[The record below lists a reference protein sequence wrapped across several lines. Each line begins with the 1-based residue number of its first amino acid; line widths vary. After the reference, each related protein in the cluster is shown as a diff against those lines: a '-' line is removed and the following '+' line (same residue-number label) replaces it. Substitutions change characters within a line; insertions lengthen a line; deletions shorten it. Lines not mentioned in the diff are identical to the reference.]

1 MPLADT
7 RSGSNPAEP
16 VNRFLERSDWQI
28 PFRPLF
34 RNGDLQTILGRYWP
48 RSLDE
53 RRFPT
58 VANLFRTEPD
68 TQVLAKFN
76 APPDGGVSA
85 HRPTVLAIHGLT
97 ACDRA
102 PYMLSSAQI
111 ALESGFDAV
120 RLNVRN
126 CGGTEHLCNTLYHS
140 GLTVDL
146 RAVVEQLAPR
156 PVYLLGFSM
165 GGNIA
170 LKLAGEWGS
179 AVPEHVRGVCS
190 ISAPIQL
197 AMCSRHIGLRR
208 NFIYERRFLL
218 QLRDAVRRKNAA
230 TPGLFAD
237 PKVAEVSSIWEFDER
252 VTAPAFGFEDA
263 ADYYRQSSAAGY
275 LGKIRVPTLL
285 IQARDDPFIPFGAYN
300 LRTLRENPC
309 LTLLS
314 PDHGGHVAFLGRGRA
329 RFWAIQQAVRFFE
342 ECAGQSQA
350 GRN

>member
-7 RSGSNPAEP
+7 RPDPAPAEP
-16 VNRFLERSDWQI
+16 VTGFLERSEWQL

-34 RNGDLQTILGRYWP
+34 RSGDLQTILGRYWP

-58 VANLFRTEPD
+58 VGKLFRTEPD

-76 APPDGGVSA
+76 APPDGGDSA

-126 CGGTEHLCNTLYHS
+126 CGGTEPLCNTLYHS

-146 RAVVEQLAPR
+146 RAVVEQLTPR
-156 PVYLLGFSM
+156 PLYLLGFSM

-237 PKVAEVSSIWEFDER
+237 PRVAEVSSIWEFDER

-275 LGKIRVPTLL
+275 IGKIRVPTLL
-285 IQARDDPFIPFGAYN
+285 IQARDDPFIPFGAYDVRS
-300 LRTLRENPC
+300 LQENPC

-314 PDHGGHVAFLGRGRA
+314 PDHGGHVAFLGRGSA

-342 ECAGQSQA
+342 GCAGQD
-350 GRN
+350 

>member
-1 MPLADT
+1 MPLADKRT
-7 RSGSNPAEP
+7 DPDPAEP
-16 VNRFLERSDWQI
+16 DLGFFGRSDWHI

-34 RNGDLQTILGRYWP
+34 RNGDLQTVIGRYWP

-58 VANLFRTEPD
+58 ESKLFRTEPD
-68 TQVLAKFN
+68 TQVLARFN
-76 APPDGGVSA
+76 APPDSGDSA

-102 PYMLSSAQI
+102 PYMLSSAQV

-156 PVYLLGFSM
+156 PLYLLGFSM

-170 LKLAGEWGS
+170 LKLAGEWGD
-179 AVPEHVRGVCS
+179 AVPEHVRGMCS

-218 QLRDAVRRKNAA
+218 QLRDAVRRKCAA
-230 TPGLFAD
+230 SPGLFAD
-237 PKVAEVSSIWEFDER
+237 PKVADVSSIWEFDER

-263 ADYYRQSSAAGY
+263 TDYYSQSSSAGY

-285 IQARDDPFIPFGAYN
+285 IQARDDPFIPFEAYD
-300 LRTLRENPC
+300 LPSLRENRY
-309 LTLLS
+309 LRLLS
-314 PDHGGHVAFLGRGRA
+314 PDHGGHVAFLGRGA

-350 GRN
+350 SRD

>member
-1 MPLADT
+1 MQLADN
-7 RSGSNPAEP
+7 SAGPDPAEAEIE
-16 VNRFLERSDWQI
+16 FLGRSDWHL
-28 PFRPLF
+28 PFHPLF
-34 RNGDLQTILGRYWP
+34 RNGDLQTIIGRYWP

-58 VANLFRTEPD
+58 ESRLFRTEPD
-68 TQVLAKFN
+68 TQVLAKLN
-76 APPDGGVSA
+76 THSEDRDSGD
-85 HRPTVLAIHGLT
+85 RPTVLAIHGLT

-102 PYMLSSAQI
+102 PYMLSSAQV
-111 ALESGFDAV
+111 ALASGFDAV

-156 PVYLLGFSM
+156 PLYLLGFSM

-179 AVPEHVRGVCS
+179 AIPEHVRGVCS

-197 AMCSRHIGLRR
+197 AMCSKHIGLRR

-252 VTAPAFGFEDA
+252 VTAPAFRFKDA
-263 ADYYRQSSAAGY
+263 ADYYSRSSSAGL

-285 IQARDDPFIPFGAYN
+285 IQSRDDPFIPFEAYDVPS
-300 LRTLRENPC
+300 LEENPY
-309 LTLLS
+309 LTLMS
-314 PDHGGHVAFLGRGRA
+314 PRHGGHVAFLARGSN
-329 RFWAIQQAVRFFE
+329 RFWAIEQAVRFFKE
-342 ECAGQSQA
+342 RAGT
-350 GRN
+350 GRPTR

>member
-1 MPLADT
+1 MRLADK
-7 RSGSNPAEP
+7 RADPDPAEAELG
-16 VNRFLERSDWQI
+16 FLESSDWHLQ
-28 PFRPLF
+28 FRPLF
-34 RNGDLQTILGRYWP
+34 RNGDLQTIVGRYWP
-48 RSLDE
+48 RNLDD

-58 VANLFRTEPD
+58 VSKLFRTEPD

-76 APPDGGVSA
+76 APHRGGVPA
-85 HRPTVLAIHGLT
+85 QRPTVLAIHGLT

-156 PVYLLGFSM
+156 PLYLLGFSM

-179 AVPEHVRGVCS
+179 AVPEHVRGLCS
-190 ISAPIQL
+190 ISAPIEL
-197 AMCSRHIGLRR
+197 AVCSRHIGLRR

-237 PKVAEVSSIWEFDER
+237 PRVAEVSSIWEFDER
-252 VTAPAFGFEDA
+252 VTAPACGFKDA

-275 LGKIRVPTLL
+275 LGEIRVPTLL
-285 IQARDDPFIPFGAYN
+285 IQARDDPFIPFGVYDVPS
-300 LRTLRENPC
+300 LQENRY

-314 PDHGGHVAFLGRGRA
+314 PDHGGHVAFLGRGSA

-342 ECAGQSQA
+342 EC
-350 GRN
+350 GRRD

>member
-7 RSGSNPAEP
+7 RPDPDPAEA
-16 VNRFLERSDWQI
+16 VSFLDRSDWQL

-58 VANLFRTEPD
+58 VSKLFRTEPD

-146 RAVVEQLAPR
+146 RAVVDQLAPR
-156 PVYLLGFSM
+156 PLCLLGFSM

-170 LKLAGEWGS
+170 LKLAGEWGG

-197 AMCSRHIGLRR
+197 DMCSRHIGLRR

-237 PKVAEVSSIWEFDER
+237 PKVADVSSIWEFDER

-263 ADYYRQSSAAGY
+263 ADYYGQSSAAGY
-275 LGKIRVPTLL
+275 LGQIRVPTLL
-285 IQARDDPFIPFGAYN
+285 IQARDDPFIPFVAYDV
-300 LRTLRENPC
+300 RSIQENPC
-309 LTLLS
+309 LTLLN
-314 PDHGGHVAFLGRGRA
+314 PDHGGHVAFLGRGSA

-342 ECAGQSQA
+342 ACAG
-350 GRN
+350 RD